1 MSITVNDQEI
11 DWQRWL
17 ELEIHG
23 NDLYRDS
30 LLDEE
35 MYHNRFDTFVNGLYS
50 VTDGFSNYKNEKK
63 FGGYIAA
70 GRRRIIDALDLM
82 SLHYS
87 AGGRILVL
95 LKSFILAYCIG
106 LKNMLKPVIYII

>member
-23 NDLYRDS
+23 NDVYRDS

-35 MYHNRFDTFVNGLYS
+35 MYHDRFDTFVNGLYS
-50 VTDGFSNYKNEKK
+50 VTDGFSNYKNEK
-63 FGGYIAA
+63 
-70 GRRRIIDALDLM
+70 
-82 SLHYS
+82 SLV
-87 AGGRILVL
+87 AILQQVEEESL
-95 LKSFILAYCIG
+95 IL
-106 LKNMLKPVIYII
+106 

>member
-11 DWQRWL
+11 DWQRWQ
-17 ELEIHG
+17 ELEIQDTH
-23 NDLYRDS
+23 LYRDT
-30 LLDEE
+30 LLPEDI
-35 MYHNRFDTFVNGLYS
+35 YHERFDIFLNGLYS
-50 VTDGFSNYKNEKK
+50 VTDGFCNYKNEKK

-87 AGGRILVL
+87 AGGDI
-95 LKSFILAYCIG
+95 SFIKELYPYVLHWTGRIC
-106 LKNMLKPVIYII
+106 